1 MLRAVRTQRRFIVAG
16 LLMGLAV
23 AVFLNWSAE
32 RKYSST
38 TQFFVST
45 AASAEARDPYGDQQ
59 FSQQRAI
66 SYVQLLTGRELARA
80 VVDELALPLTP
91 EQLTEMVTA
100 TPLPDTVV
108 LEVTVTDT
116 SPERAQ
122 AIATSV
128 GNQFISRVRQVETP
142 EGTATPTIEI
152 RIIEPPSFEPTPVS
166 PATERTIALGTAL
179 GLLLGLGVALVRA
192 RMDRSIRSEEAAA
205 ADGLELLGRVSV
217 DRQLTRR
224 HVSSG
229 AEQSAVA
236 EAFRTI
242 RVNLQHLGRDHPP
255 RVVVVAGALPGEGAS
270 TVAVNLAVSL
280 ARAGNKVMLIDADLR
295 RPRAARQLGLGS
307 DSGLT
312 DVLTGDADL
321 DQAARRWGASTLTVL
336 DAGPLP
342 ADPAEALGSE
352 AMRSLLKTLRDQ
364 HDYVIVDAPP
374 AAARDRRSRPQR
386 PRRRLPRRRQVRPD
400 HAGPTGRGHGDRDA
414 GARRRPRAGA
424 QPRAGHRHHHSRPAE
439 GLRRRLR
446 SSANAPSARPYEP
459 AAGPG
464 RRPRS
469 RRTTDHRITSHP
481 GPPDEPARGDRAVI
495 DAGAQPRSCTP
506 RSLEPAPARADV
518 APTHASEG

>member
-32 RKYSST
+32 RRYSST

-45 AASAEARDPYGDQQ
+45 AASAEPRDPYGDQQ

-152 RIIEPPSFEPTPVS
+152 RIIEPPGFEPTPVS
-166 PATERTIALGTAL
+166 PATERTIVLGTAL

-321 DQAARRWGASTLTVL
+321 DQAARRWGDSTLTVL

-374 AAARDRRSRPQR
+374 LLPVIDGAVLSALADGCLVVARFARTTRDQLAEATATVMRVHADVLGLVLNRVPGTATTTPARRKDYAADSDRRRTRHLLARTSRPPDPTVAPDPDALPITGSLPTLA
-386 PRRRLPRRRQVRPD
+386 PR
-400 HAGPTGRGHGDRDA
+400 T
-414 GARRRPRAGA
+414 
-424 QPRAGHRHHHSRPAE
+424 SRPA
-439 GLRRRLR
+439 GT
-446 SSANAPSARPYEP
+446 
-459 AAGPG
+459 GP
-464 RRPRS
+464 
-469 RRTTDHRITSHP
+469 
-481 GPPDEPARGDRAVI
+481 
-495 DAGAQPRSCTP
+495 
-506 RSLEPAPARADV
+506 
-518 APTHASEG
+518 